1 MGVSGDVGEVG
12 YDKVGGLVDGHAAD
26 VWRVVGCR
34 YVFDVGVEELR

>member
-26 VWRVVGCR
+26 VCAGCR
-34 YVFDVGVEELR
+34 L